1 MNIFSLIKNSK
12 QTKYLFLIIIL
23 LLIEFRFIKIKKLPI
38 LHSDHWI
45 VMNAYNPPCLSLIN
59 SLNYLKDWKIV
70 VISINNKIDKKWKE
84 LNYSNKLVYISLK
97 EQMRLGYHISK
108 YLTINS
114 YSRKNIGYLYAIQ
127 HGAKEIFETDEDIVI
142 SDLNSFNFN
151 LSNNKIYF
159 AIRNDSRMINPY
171 IHFWERNIWPRG
183 FRLSDIGHQHNN
195 KFYTLN
201 GNNLLLTP
209 LIYQGLINGVP
220 DTDSIFQKTKS
231 SFEVNFSLNNP
242 FIYFPGNFVPINS
255 KNTKYLYGIFPF
267 LALFSTLSE
276 NLSDILRGYILQY
289 FAWRQNGCVVF
300 HSSKNSR
307 LRNNISKNSIFIEEK
322 NLFYNLDKYLY
333 IINTNINLNS
343 NSKMKDIN
351 RLYSIIENLINFG
364 FLGTKDL
371 KMYKAYLD
379 DLSNIGYIYSSI
391 FENKINYDYK
401 GYINSYTEFNSY
413 VPNKPFEFLEKN
425 KKNIKIFFHKN
436 SLKQYKNILLIIN
449 YNLKGFEYI
458 NNYIL
463 TLYENNFP
471 NFVFITP
478 SETTNRQNTILCKES
493 YRGYFSYICLEKV
506 FLKYP
511 NYAGYL
517 YTNDDDFIKIWELDN
532 LNFNIPW
539 LYEFNN
545 INKKWFH
552 YRKCIRIHSIINRNP
567 DWKANLTTFLG
578 YYNIPVTIADFYYLP
593 NYIVP
598 RFCKILKELYK
609 SRIFLECAVPT
620 TLGIILSKE
629 YQIILFSG
637 LWGKNR
643 NRVVEYLHK
652 KYNQITIHPIKF
664 SKIKYRN
671 SVNLY
676 NYFIKA
682 QEF

>member
-12 QTKYLFLIIIL
+12 QYKYLFLIFIL
-23 LLIEFRFIKIKKLPI
+23 LLIELRFIKIKKLSI

-45 VMNAYNPPCLSLIN
+45 VMNAYNPPCLSLIK

-97 EQMRLGYHISK
+97 DQMRLGYHISK
-108 YLTINS
+108 YLAINS

-127 HGAKEIFETDEDIVI
+127 HGAKEIFEADEDIVI
-142 SDLNSFNFN
+142 SELNSFNFN
-151 LSNNKIYF
+151 LSNNIIYF

-171 IHFWERNIWPRG
+171 IHFGERNIWPRG
-183 FRLSDIGHQHNN
+183 FRLSDIGHQHHNM
-195 KFYTLN
+195 FYTLN
-201 GNNLLLTP
+201 GSNLLLTP

-220 DTDSIFQKTKS
+220 DTDSIFQKTKP
-231 SFEVNFSLNNP
+231 SFEINFTLNKP

-255 KNTKYLYGIFPF
+255 KNTKYLYDIFPF
-267 LALFSTLSE
+267 LALFSTLSK

-307 LRNNISKNSIFIEEK
+307 LRNNISKNSILIEEK
-322 NLFYNLDKYLY
+322 NLFYNIDKYLY
-333 IINTNINLNS
+333 IININIKS
-343 NSKMKDIN
+343 NSKMKVVD

-391 FENKINYDYK
+391 FENKFNYDYK

-413 VPNKPFEFLEKN
+413 IPNKPYEFLGKN

-463 TLYENNFP
+463 ALYENNFP
-471 NFVFITP
+471 NFVFIMP
-478 SETTNRQNTILCKES
+478 SETTNRSNTILCKES

-511 NYAGYL
+511 NYTGYL
-517 YTNDDDFIKIWELDN
+517 YTNDDDFMKIWELDN

-539 LYEFNN
+539 LYQFNN
-545 INKKWFH
+545 INKNWFH
-552 YRKCIRIHSIINRNP
+552 YRNCIRIHNIINRNP
-567 DWKANLTTFLG
+567 NWKANLTTFLG
-578 YYNIPVTIADFYYLP
+578 YYNIPTTVADFYYLP

-598 RFCKILKELYK
+598 QFCKILKEFYK

-629 YQIILFSG
+629 YQIIHFSG
-637 LWGKNR
+637 LWGKDR
-643 NRVVEYLHK
+643 NNVIEYLHK

-671 SVNLY
+671 SVNSY
-676 NYFIKA
+676 DYFIKA
-682 QEF
+682 KEF